1 MVLSS
6 LAVTRDPKF
15 AIIGNHSS
23 ALTASRFALCTRF
36 PQFTIR
42 NPKFPRL
49 LPSASCLLLSA
60 LRTLAICSVCFEKFK
75 LLRNPGE
82 YISPCF
88 FAGFAQKTQRAMKE
102 LRVRNLRDIENAGI
116 SDLIDSVLRRD
127 FQKVVTVVRNAR
139 PWTRADSN

>member
-1 MVLSS
+1 MTEDEYAHYLLRAS
-6 LAVTRDPKF
+6 LF
-15 AIIGNHSS
+15 AQEFRNSQS
-23 ALTASRFALCTRF
+23 AIRNSPVSCRLPPAYCRLLFALWLF
-36 PQFTIR
+36 
-42 NPKFPRL
+42 
-49 LPSASCLLLSA
+49 
-60 LRTLAICSVCFEKFK
+60 CSEKFK

-127 FQKVVTVVRNAR
+127 FQQVVTVVVRNAR